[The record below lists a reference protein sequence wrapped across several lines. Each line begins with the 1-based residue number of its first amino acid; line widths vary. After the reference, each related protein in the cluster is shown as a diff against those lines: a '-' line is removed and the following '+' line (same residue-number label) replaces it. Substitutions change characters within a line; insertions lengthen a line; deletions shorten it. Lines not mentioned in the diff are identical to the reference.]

1 MGNRSNQTP
10 RGLSVNQDL
19 IPPKLTKEQ
28 RATMTKEEK
37 KQYTASR
44 LVEYRTRYRLLYRE
58 EVLGIKPMD
67 STKERIDALAFYR
80 QYQAEQAKLQV

>member
-1 MGNRSNQTP
+1 MGNRSNQTT

-37 KQYTASR
+37 KQYTANR
-44 LVEYRTRYRLLYRE
+44 LVEYRTQYRLMYRE
-58 EVLGIKPMD
+58 EVLQIKPHP
-67 STKERIDALAFYR
+67 STQEKAEAVAFYR
-80 QYQAEQAKLQV
+80 KHKAEQAKLEV